1 MSLAKYIQVSTS
13 YTRSIN
19 IERDLESSEGGRPYI
34 PTSRALQTL
43 GRIAE
48 TLHENPAQRAW
59 ALIGPYGSGKSA
71 FGLFLSNLLSAV
83 DKSAAKAACTALEQA
98 APALGK
104 RFRGNIRKSAGFC
117 LITITGSPEPLTQRL
132 AQAMLASAEA
142 FRGIQRGAVPSF
154 IRELRS
160 AIEGGADIPV
170 GNLVDW
176 MSDLQG
182 MVLKTGGKG
191 ILLVIDELGKFL
203 EYEARHRQS
212 TDIYLLQALAE
223 HACAAN
229 RAPLLLVVLLH
240 QTFEQYFVTLGDQLK
255 NEWKK
260 VQGRFE
266 SIPFLESSEQILRI
280 VKAALN
286 AELPNALA
294 KAVAAETKRIVSRLN
309 QSHALPQGLDAKAA
323 GEIFTG
329 SYPLHPA
336 SLLMLPTLCQK
347 VAQNERTLFSYLGST
362 EPHGFQEALNRL
374 EDDAKQPQWVMP
386 WEIYEYFILNQPG
399 LVSDQI
405 THRRWAEVITAVER
419 LGDAP
424 EPVIRLLKTI
434 GLLNIA
440 GAQGGLKASEELLR
454 LTHDA
459 KDVAFDEAL
468 NVLLDR
474 SIVTFRRF
482 SGEYRVWQGSDFD
495 LEAALQEQRDQLGR
509 IELAKLLNER
519 EVITPIVARRHAIET
534 GTLRY
539 FKPQFVDSVSGI
551 AAPPKGEPT
560 LLLCLAE
567 TRESEGRYVDALR
580 ELGAVPSVIGAVVA
594 NAASLRQAVTEVI
607 AFQRIQRQYPE
618 VNSDP
623 VATREL
629 KDRLAV
635 ASEQE
640 HEILSAIVEEPENS
654 FWWWCGL
661 DHRLDSKRGLQNLLS
676 RALEKTFDKSPHI
689 HNELVNRDK
698 PSSTANAARKKL
710 LIAMLENAHK
720 EDLGFDKFPA
730 EKAMYRSLLSATGIH
745 APAAEAWCFQA
756 PTADRKY
763 VLPAWHA
770 IEAFVES
777 TEQSPRPLQD
787 LFALLAQTPYGIKQG
802 VLPILFL
809 AFYLA
814 NSEELALFDGGHYC
828 PFISQEI
835 VERIIKEPHV
845 FAVQGFKTD
854 HVRDSI
860 FRTYIESV
868 SPMGD
873 SPSQVN
879 LIAAAKPFAK
889 FMMALPDYA
898 RTTKTISPEAQLLRD
913 RFFASKSP
921 AQLLFFQIPE
931 AFGLRPLIGEA
942 ASPIHLTEFARKLK
956 STVGELRVAYHAVLM
971 DFLNQLRGIFFLN
984 PSDDLDRV
992 RELLAGRHAGLQD
1005 YTIDVQGL
1013 KAFIGRL
1020 TDTYGD
1026 EKQWLI
1032 SLASFLARKPPEK
1045 WNDEDAAAAKYRLF
1059 EFAKKIRELE
1069 TLRLHSQRR
1078 EDKATD
1084 FELILLKTISQSAGE
1099 TEAVVALD
1107 EEKRQRVATT
1117 VTQVTNLLGELGSE
1131 DLKNAVLAML
1141 LSGQSS
1147 DGQAKAIVDQA
1158 SGKEGSANA

>member
-1 MSLAKYIQVSTS
+1 
-13 YTRSIN
+13 
-19 IERDLESSEGGRPYI
+19 
-34 PTSRALQTL
+34 LQTL

-48 TLHENPAQRAW
+48 ALHENSAQRAW

-71 FGLFLSNLLSAV
+71 FGLFLSNLLGGT
-83 DKSAAKAACTALEQA
+83 DKSAVKAACAVLDQA
-98 APALGK
+98 DHDLGAH
-104 RFRGNIRKSAGFC
+104 FRGNIRKSVGFC
-117 LITITGSPEPLTQRL
+117 LITITGSPEPLTERL

-142 FRGIQRGAVPSF
+142 FRGPQRGAVPSF
-154 IRELRS
+154 IRELRG
-160 AIEGGADIPV
+160 AINGEADIPI

-176 MSDLQG
+176 MSDLQR
-182 MVLKTGGKG
+182 MVFKAGGKG
-191 ILLVIDELGKFL
+191 VLLVIDELGKFL

-229 RAPLLLVVLLH
+229 QTPLLLVVLLH

-266 SIPFLESSEQILRI
+266 SIPFLESSEQVLRI
-280 VKAALN
+280 VRAALN
-286 AELPNALA
+286 SELPRPLA
-294 KAVAAETKRIVSRLN
+294 KAVATETKRIIGTLN
-309 QSHALPQGLDAKAA
+309 SNHALPQGLDPKTAT
-323 GEIFTG
+323 EIFIG
-329 SYPLHPA
+329 SYPLHPV
-336 SLLMLPTLCQK
+336 SLLILPLLCQK

-374 EDDAKQPQWVMP
+374 EDDAKHPQWVMP

-405 THRRWAEVITAVER
+405 THRRWAEVITAIER

-424 EPVIRLLKTI
+424 ESVIRLLKSI

-440 GAQGGLKASEELLR
+440 GAQGGLKASEDLLR

-459 KDVAFDEAL
+459 REMTFDEAL
-468 NVLLDR
+468 KVLLDR
-474 SIVTFRRF
+474 SIVTFRKF
-482 SGEYRVWQGSDFD
+482 NGEYRVWQGSDFD
-495 LEAALQEQRDQLGR
+495 LESALQEQRDQIGR

-519 EVITPIVARRHAIET
+519 EVIAPIVARRHAIET

-539 FKPQFVDSVSGI
+539 FRPQFVDSVSAI
-551 AAPPKGEPT
+551 VAPSQGEPT

-567 TRESEGRYVDALR
+567 TRESEDRYIEALR
-580 ELGAVPSVIGAVVA
+580 GLGAIPNVIGAVVA

-607 AFQRIQRQYPE
+607 AFERIQRQYPE

-629 KDRLAV
+629 KDRLIG

-640 HEILSAIVEEPENS
+640 HELLSAIIEEPENS
-654 FWWWCGL
+654 FWWWCSL
-661 DHRLDSKRGLQNLLS
+661 DHRMESKRGLQHLLS
-676 RALEKTFDKSPHI
+676 RALERTYDKSPHI

-710 LIAMLENAHK
+710 LIAMLENADR

-745 APAAEAWCFQA
+745 AKSDGGWRFQA

-763 VLPAWHA
+763 LLPAWNA
-770 IEAFVES
+770 IEAFLEG
-777 TEQSPRPLQD
+777 TEQSPRPLSE
-787 LFALLAQTPYGIKQG
+787 LFAHLVEAPYGIKQG
-802 VLPILFL
+802 VLPVLFL
-809 AFYLA
+809 AFYLS
-814 NSEELALFDGGHYC
+814 NCDELALFDDGHYC
-828 PFISQEI
+828 PFISQEV
-835 VERIIKEPHV
+835 VERIIKEPQV
-845 FAVQGFKTD
+845 FGVQRFKTD

-868 SPMGD
+868 SQMGD
-873 SPSQVN
+873 SPAEVN

-889 FMMALPDYA
+889 FVMTLPDYTKA
-898 RTTKTISPEAQLLRD
+898 TKTISPEAQLLRD

-921 AQLLFFQIPE
+921 LQLLFFQIPE
-931 AFGLRPLIGEA
+931 SLGLRPLIGEA
-942 ASPIHLTEFARKLK
+942 SLPVHLAEFSAKLK
-956 STVGELRVAYHAVLM
+956 SAVGELRVAYHALLM
-971 DFLNQLRGIFFLN
+971 DFLDQLRETFFLN
-984 PSDDLDRV
+984 AGESLDRV
-992 RELLAGRHAGLQD
+992 RELLAGRYAGLQD

-1020 TDTYGD
+1020 TDSYGD

-1045 WNDEDAAAAKYRLF
+1045 WNDEDAAAVKYRLF

-1084 FELILLKTISQSAGE
+1084 FELVLLKTVSQSGGE

-1107 EEKRQRVATT
+1107 KDKRQRVAATLDLIT
-1117 VTQVTNLLGELGSE
+1117 KVLGELGSD
-1131 DLKNAVLAML
+1131 DLRNVVLAML
-1141 LSGQSS
+1141 LSIKSSEGQQTRLENELP
-1147 DGQAKAIVDQA
+1147 GTGGGGGEWVKTQ
-1158 SGKEGSANA
+1158 